1 MTEEKVIVLV
11 TLKSGFSRHKGKIF
25 ANSSIGLI
33 QDIEPNTV
41 VVLTHEQYEKL
52 KRLYGDT
59 HNFTRLDRPKM
70 LNRNRQ
76 TREKRKRRKKR

>member
-11 TLKSGFSRHKGKIF
+11 TLKSGFSKHRGKIF
-25 ANSSIGLI
+25 ANSSIGLT

-41 VVLTHEQYEKL
+41 VVLTNEQYEKL

-59 HNFTRLDRPKM
+59 HNFIRLNRPKTS
-70 LNRNRQ
+70 NHNRQ
-76 TREKRKRRKKR
+76 TSRKRKRRKKQ